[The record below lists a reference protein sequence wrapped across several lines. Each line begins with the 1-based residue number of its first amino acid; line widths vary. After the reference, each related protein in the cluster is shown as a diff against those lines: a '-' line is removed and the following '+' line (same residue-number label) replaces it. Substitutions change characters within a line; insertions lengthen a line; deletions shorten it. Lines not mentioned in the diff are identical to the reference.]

1 MAITPNSLVMA
12 QTPNTPAANVVLS
25 TAMTSTKNYDG
36 TDTAGTALGLVY
48 TAGAN
53 GSQLPPLRLRY
64 GSTNGAAAS
73 GTTSATV
80 ARIFLNN
87 GSANTTATNNI
98 FLDEVTIPATTMT
111 QTTALAQPI
120 DYDFENMVIPGGWKV
135 YVGLAT
141 AVGGTN
147 CAIIASMPGGGDL

>member
-1 MAITPNSLVMA
+1 MATTPNSLITP
-12 QTPNTPAANVVLS
+12 QTANTPIANVVLS

-48 TAGAN
+48 TVGAN
-53 GSQLPPLRLRY
+53 GGQLPKLRLRY

-73 GTTSATV
+73 GTTNATV
-80 ARIFLNN
+80 ARIFFNN
-87 GSANTTATNNI
+87 GSANTTAANNI
-98 FLDEVTIPATTMT
+98 FVGEVTIPSTTMT
-111 QTTALAQPI
+111 QTAALSQPT
-120 DYDFENMVIPGGWKV
+120 DYDFENLVLPAGWKV

-147 CAIIASMPGGGDL
+147 CAIAASMPGGGDF